1 MNNGWIKIHRSLTTW
16 QWYQDANT
24 MRVFLHILLKANHK
38 AKKWQGNDVDRGQ
51 LITSYG
57 HLAEEL
63 NLSVQN
69 VRTAISKLKSTGELT
84 IKSTSRFTL
93 ITLCN
98 YDTYQGEDLP
108 TNKPANKQS
117 NKRLTNDQQTTNNN
131 QECKNEKNEKK
142 KGKEVLVEEKELTK
156 EEIRQAR
163 EINKQWA
170 IEVGLI
176 KG

>member
-1 MNNGWIKIHRSLTTW
+1 MNNGWIKIHRSLTEW
-16 QWYQDANT
+16 EWYHDTNVV
-24 MRVFLHILLKANHK
+24 RVFLHILLRANHK
-38 AKKWQGNDVDRGQ
+38 TKKWQGHTVERGE

-57 HLAEEL
+57 HLADEL
-63 NLSVQN
+63 GLSVRN
-69 VRTAISKLKSTGELT
+69 IRTVISKLKSTGELT
-84 IKSTSRFTL
+84 SKSTSKFTKL
-93 ITLCN
+93 TICQ
-98 YDTYQGEDLP
+98 YETYQSFEGP
-108 TNKPANKQS
+108 TDKQTDKPSDKQATS
-117 NKRLTNDQQTTNNN
+117 DRQQL
-131 QECKNEKNEKK
+131 KNEKNEKK